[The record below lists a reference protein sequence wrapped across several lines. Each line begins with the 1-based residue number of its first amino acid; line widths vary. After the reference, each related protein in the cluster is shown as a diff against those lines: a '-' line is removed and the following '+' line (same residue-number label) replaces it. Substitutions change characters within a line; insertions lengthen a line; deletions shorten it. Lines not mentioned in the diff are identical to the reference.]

1 MKSTRILLQNDTILH
16 IGIDDTDS
24 PKGM

>member
-1 MKSTRILLQNDTILH
+1 MKSRSILLENETILH

-24 PKGM
+24 PK